1 MKRLSGTT
9 ISTRLAVGFSI
20 LLALLVLLTIAGILQ
35 VNQIDRDLTVIN
47 DVQGE
52 KQGFAVDMRGS
63 VHDRAIAL
71 RDIVITAGSGRWPS
85 WKAIYAS

>member
-1 MKRLSGTT
+1 MTSLMKRLSGTT

-52 KQGFAVDMRGS
+52 KQGFAVDMRGQ
-63 VHDRAIAL
+63 R
-71 RDIVITAGSGRWPS
+71 P
-85 WKAIYAS
+85 